1 MNYHSHERR
10 DEVWTVMSGTGK
22 VIVDGMEHLVA
33 EGDVVYYAGQAV
45 GTQFCGN
52 RAEGIGT
59 TDW

>member
-33 EGDVVYYAGQAV
+33 EGDVVYYAG
-45 GTQFCGN
+45 
-52 RAEGIGT
+52 RL
-59 TDW
+59 